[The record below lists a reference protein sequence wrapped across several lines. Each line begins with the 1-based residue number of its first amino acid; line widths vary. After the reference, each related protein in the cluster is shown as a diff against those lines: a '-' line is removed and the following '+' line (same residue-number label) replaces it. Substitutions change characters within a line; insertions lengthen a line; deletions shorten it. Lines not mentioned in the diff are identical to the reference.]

1 MTAFEHNLALVQAV
15 AQALGPLREQLVFVG
30 GCAVGLLVT
39 NVRAQPIRMTVDVDL
54 VAEVTTLVE
63 FHALE
68 KQFVALGFSHDL
80 AKDAPICRWRKAE
93 LVVDLMPSHEGVL
106 GFYNRWYPLALVSAV
121 RIQLPDLSHIQLI
134 AAPAFIGTKI
144 EAFKARGRGD
154 FLSSHDLED
163 ILTLVD
169 GRDTLLAEINGAA
182 TELRQ
187 YLSATFSEWLL
198 NQDFLQALPGHLPA
212 DSASQRRLGRLLNV
226 LGAIARLATEN
237 A

>member
-1 MTAFEHNLALVQAV
+1 MTGAAFEHNLALVQAV
-15 AQALGPLREQLVFVG
+15 AHALGPLREQLVFVG
-30 GCAVGLLVT
+30 GCAVGLLLT
-39 NVRAQPIRMTVDVDL
+39 NVRANAIRMTVDVDL
-54 VAEVTTLVE
+54 VAEVATLVE

-68 KQFVALGFSHDL
+68 KQFVTLGFSHDL
-80 AKDAPICRWRKAE
+80 SKDAPICRWRKAE
-93 LVVDLMPSHEGVL
+93 LVVDLMPSHGVL
-106 GFYNRWYPLALVSAV
+106 GFHNRWYPLVIGSAV

-134 AAPAFIGTKI
+134 AAPTLIGTKI

-169 GRDTLLAEINGAA
+169 GRETLYAQINEAP
-182 TELRQ
+182 TELRR
-187 YLSATFSEWLL
+187 YISATFSEWLL

-212 DSASQRRLGRLLNV
+212 DPASQRRLGRLLDV
-226 LGAIARLATEN
+226 LRAIASA